1 MINSNNTQRNSDHDF
16 TKLRKRALGNQGG
29 VESKEQFIFDNDT
42 KKLSAGSDIA
52 TAYILCTRPASNPI
66 PNQKFLAQFEF
77 TGSLDFLNITN
88 GDKIFIEIKENLV
101 KDPTLIEDLDNQTN
115 YNQGLGIWEIK
126 IAKNYPNHSNY
137 LKLYEWNDGKLVDL
151 RKTISISALDSVSQR
166 TTSLEEKVGK
176 AEEKIEKLEESGASS
191 CLEYHWI
198 FGDKETRVPAAPSK
212 KKAWLCVNAKRIR
225 FTARYLQSGVDEYL
239 NSMKIYDENWTMIPT
254 SEYVSPPAYINWGAQ
269 GSCNAGSILEFKQIK
284 KISEI
289 EITTYASSSY
299 YMNADPV
306 IDLDEGDS
314 VWINCLWMPKNSFWA
329 SQTKKFTLTYP
340 TPKEPNQVSF
350 VRQRL
355 PLYEVCELELN
366 LGKDTADKEIHIQ
379 RLSSGI
385 PSDKLS
391 LKLKK
396 VQLPITDIEVEVR
409 KGIIVDIDTE
419 NCYWY
424 GGELLAS
431 GVITKNGLFTRF
443 WRINVKL
450 NKTISLP
457 KGGLYSVVLRQA
469 GGVVNAVNYYQIGC
483 DTTQRSTAFGAVK
496 VNGGT
501 RTHIKRIPF
510 CESDAFLEEAIVH
523 YRTKNDEP
531 ILAIN
536 SVGNPNDWA
545 GEPVDFFCPID
556 NPYLS
561 FTVSV
566 WYAWGL
572 NGISLIQDGKTIGVD
587 KNKPFQRVALKR
599 WPAKIKVEGYK
610 ATIVNVKFLF
620 GSNTEELKVVA
631 KNWEHYILGKS
642 YGFGLAGFFNDKRIG
657 PQIDTANPS
666 TSATTGTIAPG
677 NYVSY
682 LTVIGP
688 DGKKYKIWAYAE

>member
-1 MINSNNTQRNSDHDF
+1 MLRASLINGIGINLDADISKHIETLTDPGVFDGFIVANNNTIGPGKAWVQATRSNGETVFVYVEMKSEFSFSLTDGKIWIELSQEAIDNGLLNNEDWSGIASIKTWQTLPSQNF
-16 TKLRKRALGNQGG
+16 LLLASATGGG
-29 VESKEQFIFDNDT
+29 VKDERNLIPKIQSVATRTTTLESK
-42 KKLSAGSDIA
+42 
-52 TAYILCTRPASNPI
+52 
-66 PNQKFLAQFEF
+66 
-77 TGSLDFLNITN
+77 
-88 GDKIFIEIKENLV
+88 V
-101 KDPTLIEDLDNQTN
+101 
-115 YNQGLGIWEIK
+115 
-126 IAKNYPNHSNY
+126 
-137 LKLYEWNDGKLVDL
+137 
-151 RKTISISALDSVSQR
+151 
-166 TTSLEEKVGK
+166 EKSEK
-176 AEEKIEKLEESGASS
+176 KIEKLEESGASS
-191 CLEYHWI
+191 CLEYVWI
-198 FGDKETRVPAAPSK
+198 FGDKEARIPAFPDRK
-212 KKAWLCVNAKRIR
+212 KFWLCVNAKRIR
-225 FTARYLQSGVDEYL
+225 FTTRYLQSGSNEHL
-239 NSMKIYDENWTMIPT
+239 NAMKIYDENWTLIPT

-269 GSCNAGSILEFKQIK
+269 GPCNAGSILEFKQTK

-306 IDLDEGDS
+306 VDIDEGDG
-314 VWINCLWMPKNSFWA
+314 VWINCLWIPKNSFGA
-329 SQTKKFTLTYP
+329 AQTKKFPLKYP
-340 TPKEPNQVSF
+340 ILKEPDQVSF

-366 LGKDTADKEIHIQ
+366 LGKDAADKEIHIQ

-385 PSDKLS
+385 PSDEIS
-391 LKLKK
+391 FKLKK
-396 VQLPITDIEVEVR
+396 VQLPITNIEVEVR
-409 KGIIVDIDTE
+409 KGVVIDVDAE

-431 GVITKNGLFTRF
+431 GTITKNKILTGF
-443 WRINVKL
+443 WKISVKL
-450 NKTISLP
+450 NKKIGLP
-457 KGGLYSVVLRQA
+457 KGGLYSIVLRQA
-469 GGVVNAVNYYQIGC
+469 GGVVNAANYYQIGC
-483 DTTQRSTAFGAVK
+483 DMTQRSTAFGAVK

-501 RTHIKRIPF
+501 RTPTKWMPF

-531 ILAIN
+531 ILTIN

-545 GEPVDFFCPID
+545 GDPVDFFCPID

-561 FTVSV
+561 FGISV

-587 KNKPFQRVALKR
+587 KNKSWLRVPLKR
-599 WPAKIKVEGYK
+599 GPAKIKVEGYK

-642 YGFGLAGFFNDKRIG
+642 YGFGLAGFFNWKRIG
-657 PQIDTANPS
+657 PQIDTANPT